1 MREDGIKIRPF
12 EIVSILDYKG
22 IQQMN
27 EHGQVRLS
35 ARIRSDK
42 RDEYIQEAVKETWVE
57 ILGYDENGNEKNIFC
72 GILAEA
78 YVSSGLDGCVMDLLI
93 YTGSRLMDYKKHK
106 RSFQNP
112 GYTYRQIAQCCN
124 ESYPNAGMIMTA
136 GKDTSVPGFLMQ
148 YLETDWVFLKRL
160 ASTLHT
166 VLVPSCEV
174 PGEKYFFGIPE
185 KGSEGSLDTE
195 NYMAIQEEK
204 RGETNENSGYS
215 ACYKV
220 GSREL
225 YALGDNMSFKGDI
238 YYIWRMETELK
249 ANELWHTYYL
259 KKKERIWVSQTHQK
273 EIIGLSLI
281 GKVKAVEGE
290 QVQLSLED
298 DENQQSGNRWFA
310 FSTVYSSPDGAGW
323 YCMPEIGDTARLYF
337 PTEED
342 GDAYVS
348 SAFHENAG
356 GGLRT
361 EPSNKIWRN
370 KEGKEI
376 RLTPDKILITNNKG
390 MSVELSDQQGIKI
403 KSNAS
408 VTVEASDDISISS
421 SGAGL
426 ELAASN
432 KILLRQ
438 GSNTMEL
445 SDGIKISG
453 STVKMQ

>member
-1 MREDGIKIRPF
+1 M
-12 EIVSILDYKG
+12 
-22 IQQMN
+22 
-27 EHGQVRLS
+27 
-35 ARIRSDK
+35 
-42 RDEYIQEAVKETWVE
+42 
-57 ILGYDENGNEKNIFC
+57 
-72 GILAEA
+72 
-78 YVSSGLDGCVMDLLI
+78 
-93 YTGSRLMDYKKHK
+93 
-106 RSFQNP
+106 
-112 GYTYRQIAQCCN
+112 
-124 ESYPNAGMIMTA
+124 
-136 GKDTSVPGFLMQ
+136 
-148 YLETDWVFLKRL
+148 
-160 ASTLHT
+160 
-166 VLVPSCEV
+166 
-174 PGEKYFFGIPE
+174 
-185 KGSEGSLDTE
+185 
-195 NYMAIQEEK
+195 
-204 RGETNENSGYS
+204 
-215 ACYKV
+215 
-220 GSREL
+220 
-225 YALGDNMSFKGDI
+225 
-238 YYIWRMETELK
+238 
-249 ANELWHTYYL
+249 
-259 KKKERIWVSQTHQK
+259 SQTHQK